1 MSKLI
6 VRSKDIEDK
15 ILEAV
20 DIITDPIKQTMSPKG
35 GNVLF
40 ENAYGTQSYTNDGV
54 TIAKNISVK
63 DPIVNQTISVIKE
76 SSLKTNSEAG
86 DGTSST
92 ILLSSV
98 LIKEGLN
105 LLRNGWN
112 PIDIRNEFVNTAA
125 MLKTEVAKHAHQIKN
140 DEDLFFIANVSSSN
154 DEEVA
159 KNTVKTIKIT
169 GKEGQVLINPG
180 YTQKTELVEDS
191 GFILKSGIFTQEL
204 AQNKTF
210 NAKYDDVPVFVTDK
224 RLYYPIEA
232 EMILSTA
239 LKNGHKSIVVIASDF
254 IGDALPFFVE
264 NHQKG
269 IMNIL
274 LIKESKPEIL
284 ADLAIYLDT
293 EVISDKSGALDK
305 LTMENYGKA
314 KMIFSNV
321 DKTIVSRYG
330 KKVQPQLSLR
340 ISEIEKEMKSI
351 GNKESGDYKKLEER
365 LASLTRGMVT
375 IKVGGSTHI
384 EVNEKIFR
392 YEDAINATRAA
403 LDDGYV
409 AGGGVTLIDSWGAIN
424 KKKMNSEI
432 VKVFDKYA
440 SCVIKQILTNC
451 GESVDVF
458 LDKISNYE
466 AGYGYNANT
475 GSIENMVESGIIEP
489 TKVIMQAIDNS
500 ISIANAILTSRYRIV
515 NQREEEINNKNK

>member
-35 GNVLF
+35 GNVMF
-40 ENAYGTQSYTNDGV
+40 ENEYGTVSYTNDGV

-63 DPIVNQTISVIKE
+63 DPILNQTIKVIKE
-76 SSLKTNSEAG
+76 SSLKTNMEAG

-98 LIKEGLN
+98 LIKEGIN

-112 PIDIRNEFVNTAA
+112 PIDIRNEFINTATT
-125 MLKTEVAKHAHQIKN
+125 LKTEVAKMAHKV
-140 DEDLFFIANVSSSN
+140 DTDKDLFYIANVSSSN
-154 DEEVA
+154 DKEVA
-159 KNTVKTIKIT
+159 ENTVKTIKIT

-180 YTQKTELVEDS
+180 YTPNTELVEDT
-191 GFILKSGIFTQEL
+191 GFIIKSGIFTQEL

-210 NAKYDDVPVFVTDK
+210 SAKYDDVLVFVTDK

-232 EMILSTA
+232 ETILSTA
-239 LKNGHKSIVVIASDF
+239 LNNGHKSIVIVASDF

-274 LIKESKPEIL
+274 LIKENRPEIL
-284 ADLAIYLDT
+284 SDLAVYLDT

-305 LTMENYGKA
+305 LTIKNYAQA
-314 KMIFSNV
+314 KMVFSNV
-321 DKTIVSRYG
+321 DKTIISRDG
-330 KKVQPQLSLR
+330 KKVHPALSLR
-340 ISEIEKEMKSI
+340 VSEIEKEMKSI
-351 GNKESGDYKKLEER
+351 GNKNDGDYKKLEDR

-392 YEDAINATRAA
+392 YEDAINATRAS

-409 AGGGVTLIDSWGAIN
+409 AGGGVTMMDSWQNVN
-424 KKKMNSEI
+424 KKRLNSEI
-432 VKVFDKYA
+432 EKVFNKYTR
-440 SCVIKQILTNC
+440 CVIEQILINC
-451 GESVDVF
+451 GESVDVIMNTLGERDF
-458 LDKISNYE
+458 
-466 AGYGYNANT
+466 GYGYNANS
-475 GSIENMVESGIIEP
+475 GSIENMIEAGIIEP
-489 TKVIMQAIDNS
+489 TKVIMQVIDNS
-500 ISIANAILTSRYRIV
+500 VSIANAILTSNYRIV
-515 NQREEEINNKNK
+515 KELEEDNNKK